1 MVTISEIE
9 PVSERFIT
17 SGIYLKNWA
26 TRTVRTYRQ
35 GFRAL
40 TRALRDAADDST
52 NATDALAKPHLE
64 AFVVSLRQRGVS
76 PGGCNMYLRTINSFL
91 SWLHEEGRIET
102 KLRIK
107 LLHQPRNPPAV
118 FTDADV
124 RLIVGYKPTS
134 FSSLRLWTLINV
146 LIDTGVRIDEALGLR
161 VVDCDLENLFLTVLG
176 KGSKERKVPV
186 SLALRKVLWRYV
198 QVRER
203 RHVPGAYLFGTRTGN
218 RLSYR
223 NVHRD
228 LVALC
233 GRLGIQGPR
242 VSPHTFRHYFAVSY
256 IRNGGDLY
264 RLSRILGHTSV
275 KTTEIY
281 LRSMGFDALADRH
294 QQLSPLNRLG
304 QCR

>member
-1 MVTISEIE
+1 MVTISEID
-9 PVSERFIT
+9 PLSERFIT

-35 GFRAL
+35 AFRAL
-40 TRALRDAADDST
+40 SRALLESAGASPNAA
-52 NATDALAKPHLE
+52 DALAKPHLE
-64 AFVVSLRQRGVS
+64 AFVVSLRQRGVT

-102 KLRIK
+102 KLRVK
-107 LLHQPRNPPAV
+107 LLHHPRNPPVV
-118 FTDADV
+118 FTDAHV
-124 RLIVGYKPTS
+124 RLILGHRPTS
-134 FSSLRLWTLINV
+134 YSGLRLWTIVNV

-161 VVDCDLENLFLTVLG
+161 VADCDLDNLSLTVLG
-176 KGSKERKVPV
+176 KGSKQRKVPV
-186 SLALRKVLWRYV
+186 SLALRKALWRYLRA
-198 QVRER
+198 RER
-203 RHVPGAYLFGTRTGN
+203 RDVPGVYLFGTRTGN

-228 LVALC
+228 LVVLC

-242 VSPHTFRHYFAVSY
+242 LSPHTFRHYFAVSY

-281 LRSMGFDALADRH
+281 LRSMGFDALAENH
-294 QQLSPLNRLG
+294 QQLSPLSRM
-304 QCR
+304 R